1 MTPPRP
7 RPRRRALRR
16 VLVPM
21 VAALL
26 TLAAAPADTT
36 PSAGAGP
43 AGIGPAARAALAADL
58 RQECA
63 RHPVEA
69 ASPTG
74 WVRSRFEVC
83 VHRRREVVL
92 VTKDRPPKRLGTM
105 WFDEWQLGFA
115 YDGDRRVDFVSSLE
129 NIQASTVP
137 GQDARTWPIR
147 VTYSAT
153 VSDGGGADI
162 VRPAGQDRTDLWG
175 AWDARP
181 QTVLTYTS
189 PDGAVTTP
197 FKKLFSTMLVRF
209 EVTGPPGADPYV
221 DERSAVFR
229 VRFDSAGRVAGKTRG
244 TVFPD
249 HKPTFAVSLGNP
261 DEDESA
267 RHIDDALRHPVKT
280 FPPTVGKNVPAELH
294 RLIDP
299 ALQEQNR
306 AAAGKVCT
314 EVWGDWAG
322 QRLDCDEYPFAAT
335 KEGASLSGGHFSARL
350 IDRDDNQRV
359 GSRLGSTFYGEHR
372 MLDGDAFLVTVV
384 P

>member
-1 MTPPRP
+1 M
-7 RPRRRALRR
+7 A
-16 VLVPM
+16 
-21 VAALL
+21 
-26 TLAAAPADTT
+26 
-36 PSAGAGP
+36 
-43 AGIGPAARAALAADL
+43 
-58 RQECA
+58 
-63 RHPVEA
+63 
-69 ASPTG
+69 
-74 WVRSRFEVC
+74 
-83 VHRRREVVL
+83 
-92 VTKDRPPKRLGTM
+92 TKDRPPKRLGTM

-137 GQDARTWPIR
+137 GQDARAWPIR

-162 VRPAGQDRTDLWG
+162 VRPADQDRTDLWG

-189 PDGAVTTP
+189 PDGAVGTP
-197 FKKLFSTMLVRF
+197 FKRLFATMLVRF

-221 DERSAVFR
+221 DERSAVLR
-229 VRFDSAGRVAGKTRG
+229 GRFDSAGRVAGKTCG

-267 RHIDDALRHPVKT
+267 RHIDDALHHADKT

-299 ALQEQNR
+299 ALQERNR
-306 AAAGKVCT
+306 AAVGKVCT

-335 KEGASLSGGHFSARL
+335 KEGASLSDGHFSARL